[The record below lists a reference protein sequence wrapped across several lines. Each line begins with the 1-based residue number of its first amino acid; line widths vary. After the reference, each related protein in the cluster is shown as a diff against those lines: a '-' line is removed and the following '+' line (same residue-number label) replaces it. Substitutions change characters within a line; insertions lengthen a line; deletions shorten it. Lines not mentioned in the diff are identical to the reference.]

1 MVQIATGSMSR
12 SAEPDADGNESA
24 ADPNFGGQDVQRQ
37 RLHTGIATSEAAVGS
52 HVPLQFRI
60 LDPVGTPLT
69 RYTDTHDKQLHLIVV
84 GLDLTGFQHVHPEL
98 DENGN
103 WHVSVD
109 FDHAG
114 DYRVFADFTPDGGD
128 GITLS
133 ADVRVAGSYDPRPL
147 PAATAATTVDGYTV
161 SLEGAAHAGQTS
173 KLTLSVSRD
182 GIPVTDL
189 QPYLAAYGHLVALR
203 ASDLAYL
210 HVHPDGYPGDGVTP
224 AGPAITFCAN
234 MPSAEDYRLFLDF
247 KHGGVV
253 RTAEFTLTADNATT
267 PGVEHSSHSH
277 HGH

>member
-1 MVQIATGSMSR
+1 MQNLTQTATKVLPTQTLEGKMFSDNGYTL
-12 SAEPDADGNESA
+12 E
-24 ADPNFGGQDVQRQ
+24 
-37 RLHTGIATSEAAVGS
+37 LATSEAAVGN

-60 LDPVGTPLT
+60 LDPVGTPLI

-147 PAATAATTVDGYTV
+147 PAAAAATTVDGYTV

-224 AGPAITFCAN
+224 AGPAITFYAN

-247 KHGGVV
+247 KHGEVV

>member
-1 MVQIATGSMSR
+1 M
-12 SAEPDADGNESA
+12 
-24 ADPNFGGQDVQRQ
+24 
-37 RLHTGIATSEAAVGS
+37 
-52 HVPLQFRI
+52 
-60 LDPVGTPLT
+60 
-69 RYTDTHDKQLHLIVV
+69 
-84 GLDLTGFQHVHPEL
+84 
-98 DENGN
+98 
-103 WHVSVD
+103 SVD

-128 GITLS
+128 GMTLS

-147 PAATAATTVDGYTV
+147 PAAAAVTTVDGYTV

-173 KLTLSVSRD
+173 KLTLSVSLD

-210 HVHPDGYPGDGVTP
+210 HVHPDGHPGDGVTP
-224 AGPAITFCAN
+224 AGPAITFYAN

-247 KHGGVV
+247 KHGEVV

-267 PGVEHSSHSH
+267 PGAEHSSHGAPRALKPNAFRSNGKTGMGNRH
-277 HGH
+277 ASICSCRSEMRGDVRSDCSARQRKSKSLRTSPR

>member
-1 MVQIATGSMSR
+1 MFSDNGYTL
-12 SAEPDADGNESA
+12 E
-24 ADPNFGGQDVQRQ
+24 
-37 RLHTGIATSEAAVGS
+37 LATSEAAVGS

-60 LDPVGTPLT
+60 LDSVGAPLT

-103 WHVSVD
+103 WRVSVD

-128 GITLS
+128 GMTLS

-147 PAATAATTVDGYTV
+147 PAAAAVTTVDGYTV

-173 KLTLSVSRD
+173 KLTLSVSLD

-210 HVHPDGYPGDGVTP
+210 HVHPDGHPGDGVT
-224 AGPAITFCAN
+224 AGWTGN
-234 MPSAEDYRLFLDF
+234 HLLRQHAER
-247 KHGGVV
+247 
-253 RTAEFTLTADNATT
+253 
-267 PGVEHSSHSH
+267 
-277 HGH
+277 

>member
-1 MVQIATGSMSR
+1 MFSDNGYTL
-12 SAEPDADGNESA
+12 E
-24 ADPNFGGQDVQRQ
+24 
-37 RLHTGIATSEAAVGS
+37 LATSEATVGN

-60 LDPVGTPLT
+60 LDPVGTPLI

-128 GITLS
+128 GMTLS

-147 PAATAATTVDGYTV
+147 PAAAAVTTVDGYTV

-173 KLTLSVSRD
+173 KLTLSVSLD

-210 HVHPDGYPGDGVTP
+210 HVHPDGHPGDGVTP
-224 AGPAITFCAN
+224 AGPAITFYAN
-234 MPSAEDYRLFLDF
+234 MPSAERTCFTALYPASRVSGAALVASTVNRPRCTSRL
-247 KHGGVV
+247 
-253 RTAEFTLTADNATT
+253 RAACRA
-267 PGVEHSSHSH
+267 P
-277 HGH
+277 

>member
-1 MVQIATGSMSR
+1 MFSDNGYTL
-12 SAEPDADGNESA
+12 E
-24 ADPNFGGQDVQRQ
+24 
-37 RLHTGIATSEAAVGS
+37 LATSEATVGN

-60 LDPVGTPLT
+60 LDPVGTPLI

-133 ADVRVAGSYDPRPL
+133 ADVRVAGPYDPRPL
-147 PAATAATTVDGYTV
+147 PAAAAATTVDGYTV

-203 ASDLAYL
+203 APTS
-210 HVHPDGYPGDGVTP
+210 P
-224 AGPAITFCAN
+224 IS
-234 MPSAEDYRLFLDF
+234 MSI
-247 KHGGVV
+247 
-253 RTAEFTLTADNATT
+253 RTATPVTVSRRLDRQSPSTPTCRAPRITGCFWTSSTAEWCVRRN
-267 PGVEHSSHSH
+267 SR
-277 HGH
+277 